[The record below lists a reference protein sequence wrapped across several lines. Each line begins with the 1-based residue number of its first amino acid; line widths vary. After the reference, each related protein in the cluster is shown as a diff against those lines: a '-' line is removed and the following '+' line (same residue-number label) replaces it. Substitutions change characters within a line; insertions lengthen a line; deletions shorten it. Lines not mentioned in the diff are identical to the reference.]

1 MNSLK
6 ILGLML
12 SLTLSLFSA
21 CGDDTPTAPET
32 HELVGTWKADK
43 FTVYRGS
50 ISNPD
55 FTFVYTF
62 VNDLQFTL
70 TISADNRWSAE
81 SLSLVETKND
91 SGGWWADGDTLTLY
105 GAGDGDDV
113 YEYSISGNKLTLTS
127 SETVDGYT
135 TFTVIEYTKQ

>member
-6 ILGLML
+6 ILVSIL

-21 CGDDTPTAPET
+21 CGDDNPIAPEI

-43 FTVYRGS
+43 FTIYWGS

-55 FTFVYTF
+55 STFVYTF

-70 TISADNRWSAE
+70 IISTDNRWSA
-81 SLSLVETKND
+81 
-91 SGGWWADGDTLTLY
+91 
-105 GAGDGDDV
+105 
-113 YEYSISGNKLTLTS
+113 
-127 SETVDGYT
+127 
-135 TFTVIEYTKQ
+135 